1 MDNKT
6 YETLILPL
14 EDGMI
19 LEGGS
24 EILWMEAMGR
34 YKIIRDH

>member
-1 MDNKT
+1 MT
-6 YETLILPL
+6 
-14 EDGMI
+14 

>member
-14 EDGMI
+14 EEGMT
-19 LEGGS
+19 LEGGG

-34 YKIIRDH
+34 FKIIRDH